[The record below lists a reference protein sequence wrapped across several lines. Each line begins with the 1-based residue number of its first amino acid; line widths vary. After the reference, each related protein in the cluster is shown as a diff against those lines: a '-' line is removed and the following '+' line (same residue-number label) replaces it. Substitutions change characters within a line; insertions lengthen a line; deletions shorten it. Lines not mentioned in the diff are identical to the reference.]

1 MSKLKNIFKD
11 YIQAFSKK
19 DINKLTTFFTK
30 SATLVDWEINLKGKS
45 NIISFNHQ
53 FFSSV
58 SQIHINI
65 IQLHQSQ
72 HTVIAEMN
80 ISIDHSPALHIVD
93 VIDFDQENKIS
104 AIRAYK
110 H

>member
-1 MSKLKNIFKD
+1 MKNIIKNYIHSFSNKD
-11 YIQAFSKK
+11 THT
-19 DINKLTTFFTK
+19 LGTFF
-30 SATLVDWEINLKGKS
+30 SDSCVLIDWDVQLTGKD
-45 NIISFNHQ
+45 NIIQFNHE

-110 H
+110 Q